1 MTPAFRAEL
10 TARLTRF
17 GLTTSNIATV
27 VADIDATG
35 LNIVEWHDI
44 ESDQY
49 VSLKEDGTYAAA
61 VYVHKG
67 FANWKSVSP
76 PGSVLLDDGSGWRK
90 HFPEFQERRSPNDHV
105 EQKPLGNCPVHFGP
119 LNPDGTC
126 PLCEDAA

>member
-49 VSLKEDGTYAAA
+49 VSLREDGAYAVA

-67 FANWKSVSP
+67 FANWKTVSP
-76 PGSVLLDDGSGWRK
+76 PGAVLLDDGSGWRK
-90 HFPEFQERRSPNDHV
+90 HFPSSRSAAHPTTTSSRSRW
-105 EQKPLGNCPVHFGP
+105 
-119 LNPDGTC
+119 GT
-126 PLCEDAA
+126 ARSISGR